1 MKTARSAA
9 IRRATTAG
17 LVTAAGLHVAWGLG
31 SNFPFASPDE
41 FVDKV
46 VGRQRRPSRRDCFAV
61 AIALGIASTITAVP
75 ARHALHRAT
84 LDFMTGAFAIR
95 AALGF
100 TDHAHMLGLGGLSP
114 AFRRRDRYL
123 YAPICAALAAGSC
136 ASRRASKIDAAA
148 GAGRPNRRISP

>member
-1 MKTARSAA
+1 MKTARSAS

-46 VGRQRRPSRRDCFAV
+46 VGRQRRPTRRDCFAV
-61 AIALGIASTITAVP
+61 AITLGLASTITAVP

-95 AALGF
+95 ALLGF
-100 TDHAHMLGLGGLSP
+100 TGRTHMLGLGGLSP
-114 AFRRRDRYL
+114 AFRIRDRYL

-136 ASRRASKIDAAA
+136 TTRWTSKIGATT
-148 GAGRPNRRISP
+148 GAGRPNRRTSP